1 MSTAAILAKPGGGG
15 AWQKIDGKWQSSVS
29 ETNANIKP
37 KLGDIKTERNLDIQ
51 VGLRTKS
58 CKILTVFRVSMEN
71 FPNLNKK
78 YFEDYGQQAYNK
90 SGQS

>member
-29 ETNANIKP
+29 ETNSNIKP